1 MDDSSRQS
9 IRRRLNE
16 YLTDPAAKYWDVA
29 SRFEALPIYS
39 DMGGTLF
46 ITPTLQVLMQS
57 DGGTPSEVSSPEWKL
72 VAFVAAAERFSEL
85 KQLLPTRPDDA
96 SDCSLCAGTG
106 RDSGGAVAGLVS
118 VSGGQRSDGR
128 FQIMEEGELAPL
140 MVGYE
145 YVLVDRNLAEYVA
158 VLDLPRLGISEAVL
172 YGAWR
177 QQEVRTHSQLHIG
190 QRFSSGHD
198 SGRRSGRRKISAN
211 GRRLLVRHSSPEVQ
225 TGVVSAQVSPV
236 HGRAR

>member
-1 MDDSSRQS
+1 MDDSLQQI

-57 DGGTPSEVSSPEWKL
+57 DGGAPSEVSSPEWKL

-96 SDCSLCAGTG
+96 LDCSLCAGTG
-106 RDSGGAVAGLVS
+106 RILGVRCGSCLGLRWPPVQVKLPYRVS
-118 VSGGQRSDGR
+118 CL
-128 FQIMEEGELAPL
+128 ETH
-140 MVGYE
+140 
-145 YVLVDRNLAEYVA
+145 
-158 VLDLPRLGISEAVL
+158 PRL
-172 YGAWR
+172 Y
-177 QQEVRTHSQLHIG
+177 Q
-190 QRFSSGHD
+190 
-198 SGRRSGRRKISAN
+198 
-211 GRRLLVRHSSPEVQ
+211 
-225 TGVVSAQVSPV
+225 
-236 HGRAR
+236 